1 MPTAWFVF
9 VFWFLVWQIVKTKQT
24 PTPLRYLAY
33 GVLIGVTAMGVAT
46 IFFLVPLVLAA
57 LVLKP
62 PCTTIRSPWA
72 AKTASVFLLLLGI
85 GAGTAP
91 CWFHNYFVARDPVF
105 LSAHSG
111 VNFWLGN
118 NPEATG
124 YPHFPGLHAGQ
135 AAMLKDSIDLAEAA
149 AGRSLKR
156 SEVSDYWSAKAR
168 AFITQHFS
176 SWVRLMARKL
186 VNFWNAF
193 EYDDISIVD
202 KLRSSG
208 VTLPGIHFGLVAAL
222 AFPGICLSFRRFPA
236 TRWIAAAIL
245 LHLFAVL
252 SVFVTER
259 YRLAA
264 APGLMIFAAAG
275 GLIFWNGL
283 VHAQGKIVITY
294 IATLVVAALFVTWPQ
309 RDPALWAL
317 KSYSNGLQ
325 ALDRQDWSSAQKQLE
340 LALSYTPNSAE
351 VNFALGNLWLQ
362 QQNLTAAELYY
373 LKVLRLD
380 SKHKAA
386 LNNLGVVALSRQD
399 WESAAKYFRSALDID
414 SNDSKTHYLYA
425 RAEFGAGRISNA
437 SAEIQIALR
446 LRPGQREFEELY
458 ELIRNRGKE

>member
-1 MPTAWFVF
+1 
-9 VFWFLVWQIVKTKQT
+9 
-24 PTPLRYLAY
+24 
-33 GVLIGVTAMGVAT
+33 
-46 IFFLVPLVLAA
+46 
-57 LVLKP
+57 
-62 PCTTIRSPWA
+62 
-72 AKTASVFLLLLGI
+72 
-85 GAGTAP
+85 
-91 CWFHNYFVARDPVF
+91 
-105 LSAHSG
+105 
-111 VNFWLGN
+111 
-118 NPEATG
+118 
-124 YPHFPGLHAGQ
+124 
-135 AAMLKDSIDLAEAA
+135 
-149 AGRSLKR
+149 
-156 SEVSDYWSAKAR
+156 
-168 AFITQHFS
+168 
-176 SWVRLMARKL
+176 MARKL

-325 ALDRQDWSSAQKQLE
+325 ALDRQDWS
-340 LALSYTPNSAE
+340 
-351 VNFALGNLWLQ
+351 
-362 QQNLTAAELYY
+362 
-373 LKVLRLD
+373 
-380 SKHKAA
+380 
-386 LNNLGVVALSRQD
+386 
-399 WESAAKYFRSALDID
+399 
-414 SNDSKTHYLYA
+414 
-425 RAEFGAGRISNA
+425 
-437 SAEIQIALR
+437 
-446 LRPGQREFEELY
+446 
-458 ELIRNRGKE
+458 